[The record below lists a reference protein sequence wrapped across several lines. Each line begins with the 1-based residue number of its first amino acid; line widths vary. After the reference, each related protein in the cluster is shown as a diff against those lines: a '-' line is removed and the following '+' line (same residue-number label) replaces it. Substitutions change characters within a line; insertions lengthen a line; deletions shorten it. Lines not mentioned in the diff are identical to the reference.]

1 MKIILADEQSKDRL
15 MRELS
20 KQHHGMLK
28 DVNILSLSSALK
40 EKQDDALYTALSLS
54 QALQTHKEQFPIYQD
69 MFAYPA
75 FINEILTFTKQCI
88 LYGIQDTDLPE
99 DNDSEKELAEIV
111 SLAMHMYLAVKDTIL
126 HKEERIQS
134 LINKDIEIY
143 DQSTSDMYHY
153 NILNTLKKHCHYHSY
168 PESNPSMHIRYA
180 LNARQELEAIAQD
193 IVTNNVPCNVILTSY
208 SNQYPLLQ
216 SVFTRYQIPYTA
228 SHTETNL
235 HIPVIFDAL
244 VNLALR
250 KDKDSFLYVLRA
262 HGFSKKCPGEVYSYL
277 KQTLQD
283 TSMPEHISDVLKD
296 SLFESE
302 TEHYKQSEKSTQ
314 LWFESIEEEYNR
326 ILSSDTPVD
335 IITNAYEIMRLSP
348 YLNSPDELKEGMKI
362 RQSLMSVLPLVKTEE
377 DVNFITSSILQD
389 QAYTNITE
397 SDFCTVTDMTHPVI
411 PAENTYIVD
420 VSGAN
425 YPGVPVESGLFDE
438 AYTEKIPAYPSQ
450 SDRYAMHMA
459 QLTWLTHSAEKELT
473 FSFHTNDYQG
483 REIQLAFDIENT
495 YPLPQEKWTLKTVK
509 PLSDPVHHLT
519 PDTAV
524 NLFSKDGT
532 VTGSISTIEKW
543 FSCPYAYFI
552 QSGLKVRKQDT
563 ASLAANSIGTIQHAI
578 MEHAVK
584 DRGKDYPSITKEEL
598 ETMLEPSFHVLE
610 TLHPDEKECVS
621 LTKERMLDGLLQ
633 AMDFLKVME
642 ASTSYEPY
650 KEEYKFKEKITDHV
664 LLRGTIDRID
674 TYNDQSLRIL
684 DYKSSL
690 HKLSETSVK
699 AGTQLQLLSYLI
711 IASDLFHKEPAGAY
725 YDSLKAETYDVPAC
739 KASAKSVDPYEF
751 DEESE
756 KQRSLDNS
764 TLKGW
769 TFVNDTTELDH
780 TGSHITSINLP
791 YDYEKTRECIIELY
805 NYFYKQL
812 TDGNIS
818 LDPDENACKFCDYH
832 CICRYQGQK
841 RKEKPLVMSDEK
853 LRIQK

>member
-20 KQHHGMLK
+20 EQHNGILK
-28 DVNILSLSSALK
+28 DVSILSLSSALK
-40 EKQDDALYTALSLS
+40 EKQDDALYISLSLS
-54 QALQTHKEQFPIYQD
+54 RQLQAHKNQFPVYQD

-88 LYGIQDTDLPE
+88 LYGIKDTDLPE
-99 DNDSEKELAEIV
+99 DNDSEKELAQIV
-111 SLAMHMYLAVKDTIL
+111 SAAMHMDLAVKDNIL
-126 HKEERIQS
+126 HKDNEIQS
-134 LINKDIEIY
+134 LLNKDIEIY

-153 NILNTLKKHCHYHSY
+153 NILNTLKKHSHYHAY
-168 PESNPSMHIRYA
+168 PENNPSVHIRYA

-193 IVTNNVPCNVILTSY
+193 IVSKNVPCNVILTSY
-208 SNQYPLLQ
+208 TNQYPLLE
-216 SVFTRYQIPYTA
+216 SIFTRYHIPYTA
-228 SHTETNL
+228 SHVETSL

-244 VNLALR
+244 TNLALT
-250 KDKDSFLYVLRA
+250 KDKDSLLYVLRV
-262 HGFSKKCPGEVYSYL
+262 HGFSKDCPAEVYDYL
-277 KQTLQD
+277 KQTLTG
-283 TSMPEHISDVLKD
+283 TSVLEHVSDVLHN

-302 TEHYKQSEKSTQ
+302 TEHYRQLEQSTEN
-314 LWFESIEEEYNR
+314 WFTSIEEEYNR
-326 ILSSDTPVD
+326 ILSSDTPED
-335 IITNAYEIMRLSP
+335 IITSAYEIMRLSP
-348 YLNSPDELKEGMKI
+348 YLNNPDELKEGMKI
-362 RQSLMSVLPLVKTEE
+362 RQSLMSVLPFVKTEA
-377 DVNFITSSILQD
+377 DVRFITSSILQD
-389 QAYTNITE
+389 QAYTNVTE
-397 SDFCTVTDMTHPVI
+397 SDFCTVTDITHPVI

-438 AYTEKIPAYPSQ
+438 AYTEKIPAYPCQ
-450 SDRYAMHMA
+450 SDRYAMHMS
-459 QLTWLTHSAEKELT
+459 QLSWLVHSAEKSLT

-495 YPLPQEKWTLKTVK
+495 YHLPQEKWNLKTVK
-509 PLSDPVHHLT
+509 PVSDPVHHLS
-519 PDTAV
+519 PDTAIH
-524 NLFSKDGT
+524 LFSKDNT

-578 MEHAVK
+578 MEQSVK
-584 DRGKDYPSITKEEL
+584 EKGKDYPSITKEEL

-610 TLHPDEKECVS
+610 TLHPDEKDCVL

-633 AMDFLKVME
+633 AMEFLKVME
-642 ASTSYEPY
+642 ASTSYKPFQ
-650 KEEYKFKEKITDHV
+650 EEYKFKEKITDHV

-674 TYNDQSLRIL
+674 TFDNQSLRII

-711 IASDLFHKEPAGAY
+711 IASDLFHMEPAGAY
-725 YDSLKAETYDVPAC
+725 YDSLKAETYEVPAY
-739 KASAKSVDPYEF
+739 KASAKSVDPYDF

-756 KQRSLDNS
+756 KQRFLDNS

-769 TFVNDTTELDH
+769 TFVQDTTKLDH
-780 TGSHITSINLP
+780 TSSHITSINLP
-791 YDYEKTRECIIELY
+791 YDYEMTRQCIIELY
-805 NYFYKQL
+805 DYFYNQL
-812 TDGNIS
+812 TGGNIS

-841 RKEKPLVMSDEK
+841 RKEKPLVMNDEK